1 MNVTNMIIAINP
13 RKPQLINA
21 VFEIA
26 KPTAIAI
33 VLNAVIVETIS
44 PSYFLIIFLIPIIF

>member
-1 MNVTNMIIAINP
+1 MIIAINP

-21 VFEIA
+21 AFEIA

-33 VLNAVIVETIS
+33 VLNTLIVKTIS
-44 PSYFLIIFLIPIIF
+44 PSYFLIIFLIPFIF